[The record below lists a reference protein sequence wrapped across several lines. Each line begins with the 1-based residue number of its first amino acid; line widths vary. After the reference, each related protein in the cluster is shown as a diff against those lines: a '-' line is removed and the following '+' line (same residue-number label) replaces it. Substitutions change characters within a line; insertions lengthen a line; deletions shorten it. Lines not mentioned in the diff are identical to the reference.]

1 MGEENQDMI
10 EETQN
15 NPEENQNIPEETGEV
30 QENAAPEEKDVN
42 AQMEDYLRQVSA
54 GVIPKSGNQ
63 NPEAARAEQQLALR
77 GQLHSALQQ
86 ITNTEVALDSS
97 AEGVLLADLRV
108 YDKKKDRFV
117 MLTELSDPPTYLTGD
132 SKISF
137 DLVSKMLMDEH
148 SFFLPKWNESGE
160 MDMDDPIMIGGGFVN
175 GNYYLQV
182 NDTAKANVNTKIQ
195 APLQKPGFFD
205 RFADLF
211 RRLFNRGRDPICE
224 VWDRYEPFRKAEH
237 DRMKIKKSKP
247 LRMAKSIEDEI
258 KAAQAD
264 LENID
269 VSEEEK
275 EKQKKAF
282 KKQVAVEQALG
293 EASENVLSG
302 EGRKVL
308 EDIHK
313 QIKAHTKNLCEQ
325 GNPGKD
331 MDKKWGMLP
340 NVRGTADSDV
350 PAYALFGM
358 AIAFSLLGKRQE
370 TLNQRQYRSLV
381 TGNYDA
387 IGGRQGPYKDVI
399 EKFEEVMRNSH
410 RNKQYGFAEL
420 DEARNWDAADEE
432 ADIINDRTSVVED
445 GLKRME
451 QELLQS
457 DPASPWSLELGRML
471 ECAEALTIKKEG
483 NYYAQKRLATFY
495 MSPNAKGLCVKQH
508 DVEKGIGHAPE
519 SQEYLAAQ
527 TAVTELQ
534 NAAATGDY
542 EAFAPVNLEM
552 KTRQILED
560 EKQWYAERDA
570 IDKPFVEFAEAF
582 SYNSVGPFTNKLD
595 NNLMDINNNAKG
607 SLLARQVHLI
617 AAAYSQAD
625 QYQLSGDDIR
635 QFITGQPIRGDEDL
649 TNRFKDAVQEVLNCT
664 DKKANQV
671 TYSRGF
677 DKIEAELYEMKDFTS
692 GWSYILCN
700 ALEGCSRKAR
710 MSPTLYQTL
719 GHVTLRMQ
727 DPPVVSKKDAEN
739 FLLEELIGKAHS
751 FQTPDSVLTK
761 HKRTDPNEKDYLE
774 RYLKGAVHK
783 ELASSFLAQLAKV
796 NGADQRLSFLQK
808 QGMTI
813 KALMNTADT
822 YIHENLDKYLVSE
835 EAFKKAG
842 FGGALKDVKNMV
854 LGMKAKAAPT
864 KAAAKQDLQN
874 EVSAANQGRVM
885 S

>member
-1 MGEENQDMI
+1 MGEENQSML
-10 EETQN
+10 
-15 NPEENQNIPEETGEV
+15 EENQNIPEGTGEV

-42 AQMEDYLRQVSA
+42 AQMEDYLQQVSA
-54 GVIPKSGNQ
+54 GVIPKNSNVD
-63 NPEAARAEQQLALR
+63 PEAARAAQQAALR
-77 GQLHSALQQ
+77 DQLHTALQQ
-86 ITNTEVALDSS
+86 ITNTEVDLDTS
-97 AEGVLLADLRV
+97 AEEVLLADLRV

-117 MLTELSDPPTYLTGD
+117 MLTELSDPPEYLTEE
-132 SKISF
+132 SRVSF

-148 SFFLPKWNESGE
+148 SFFLPKWDDEGK
-160 MDMDDPIMIGGGFVN
+160 MDMNDPIMIGGGFVN

-182 NDTAKANVNTKIQ
+182 NDTAKANDNAKVQ

-247 LRMAKSIEDEI
+247 LRMAKSIEDDM
-258 KAAQAD
+258 KAAEAD

-269 VSEEEK
+269 LSEEVK
-275 EKQKKAF
+275 EKLKKAF

-308 EDIHK
+308 DDIHK
-313 QIKAHTKNLCEQ
+313 EINAHMKNLCEQ
-325 GNPGKD
+325 GDRGED
-331 MDKKWGMLP
+331 MDEKWGMLP

-370 TLNQRQYRSLV
+370 TLNQMQYRSLV

-387 IGGRQGPYKDVI
+387 IGGREGPYKEVI
-399 EKFEEVMRNSH
+399 EKFEIVMRNSH
-410 RNKQYGFAEL
+410 RNRYYGFADL
-420 DEARNWDAADEE
+420 DDARNWAAADEE
-432 ADIINDRTSVVED
+432 AEIIGDRISMVWD
-445 GLKRME
+445 GLERME
-451 QELLQS
+451 QELLGQP

-471 ECAEALTIKKEG
+471 ECAEALTVKKEG
-483 NYYAQKRLATFY
+483 KYHARERLVTFY

-527 TAVTELQ
+527 AAVNELRG
-534 NAAATGDY
+534 AAETGDY
-542 EAFAPVNLEM
+542 EAFAPVDLEM
-552 KTRQILED
+552 KTRRILEEGAQWD
-560 EKQWYAERDA
+560 AEKNA
-570 IDKPFVEFAEAF
+570 INKPFENFADEF
-582 SYNSVGPFTNKLD
+582 SYESVGTYTGMLD
-595 NNLMDINNNAKG
+595 RPLFDANGEEYGGLQAN
-607 SLLARQVHLI
+607 QVYLI

-625 QYQLSGDDIR
+625 KYQLNGEDIR

-649 TNRFKDAVQEVLNCT
+649 TNRFKDAVQEVLDCR
-664 DKKANQV
+664 DKEANQA
-671 TYSRGF
+671 TYTRGF
-677 DKIEAELYEMKDFTS
+677 DKIEAELYAMKDFTS

-700 ALEGCSRKAR
+700 ALEGCSLKAR
-710 MSPTLYQTL
+710 MSPTSYQIMGGVHL
-719 GHVTLRMQ
+719 DQ
-727 DPPVVSKKDAEN
+727 KNPPVVSKRDEEN
-739 FLLEELIGKAHS
+739 FLLEELIDYAHN
-751 FQTPDSVLTK
+751 FQTPESVLSGHNRTK
-761 HKRTDPNEKDYLE
+761 PKEKEYFEKYL
-774 RYLKGAVHK
+774 RGAVRK

-796 NGADQRLSFLQK
+796 NGTDQRLTFLRS
-808 QGMTI
+808 QGMNI
-813 KALMNTADT
+813 KALMTTADT
-822 YIHENLDKYLVSE
+822 YIHKNLDKYLVSE

-842 FGGALKDVKNMV
+842 FGGALKDVQTMV
-854 LGMKAKAAPT
+854 FGMKAKAAPT
-864 KAAAKQDLQN
+864 KAAAKQDPKLKAP
-874 EVSAANQGRVM
+874 AANKGRAM